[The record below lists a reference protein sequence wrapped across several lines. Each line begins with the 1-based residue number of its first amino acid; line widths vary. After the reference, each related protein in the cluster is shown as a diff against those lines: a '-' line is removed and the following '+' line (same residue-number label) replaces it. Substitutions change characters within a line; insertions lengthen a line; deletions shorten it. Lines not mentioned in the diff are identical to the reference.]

1 MSRQPIADRR
11 LSLNPI
17 SSLVSPGGDLDGSPF
32 EGGEPIRLERR
43 GCERW
48 SAEGGAIAVFRYED
62 GRAGITPVDL
72 VDLSFGGAAV
82 MTDVAIEAG
91 TVVAFCGGDASLAG
105 RSAVVTQAT
114 GQLGGTGA
122 AVSFESFGMR
132 LGWGGVGG
140 VGLPGLLKL

>member
-17 SSLVSPGGDLDGSPF
+17 SSLASSGGDLCGTPF

-43 GCERW
+43 GGERW

-82 MTDVAIEAG
+82 MTDVEIETG

-105 RSAVVTQAT
+105 RSAVVTRSVQT
-114 GQLGGTGA
+114 
-122 AVSFESFGMR
+122 R
-132 LGWGGVGG
+132 LGVKL
-140 VGLPGLLKL
+140 GLRFHSSHAA